1 MSEGDRLKIF
11 VSSTVEELND
21 SRAVV
26 REAIEHFHFIP
37 LMCEDWGANTESV
50 RKMYLTKVGDC
61 DIYVGIFWKE
71 YSKATEEEYRE
82 AKKLGKEILIYV
94 KKEVKEHR
102 DDKLKNLISEI
113 GNLESGHTCYVYCTD
128 IKLKERVKENI
139 SAVVS
144 KRARI
149 SVAKPTNFD
158 DLMNFCKKQIESN
171 VDYLKGASEERK
183 QKKYILDLYVER
195 DELEGKFENFLNSDR
210 SCSVVGSE
218 AGIGK
223 TNLLCHLAE
232 KYVAK
237 RPVLFYNACN
247 FLYINKS
254 IEEEI
259 SDDFNQEFGT
269 LLTFSKI
276 IHNLDEILEEQKT
289 KIIIFIDAINE
300 CLYPNNL
307 KIDLTKTVQRNKN
320 NRIKFFISCRDIDW
334 EFFAEDNN
342 EFLQNLFRDESSVFA
357 EKRVLWFRKFTEKE
371 LEEAWGKYKE
381 VYSLK
386 GELVED
392 VKNICTHPLMLR
404 FLAEAYEGEK
414 VPEDIRRKQIFDKYW
429 ERKLIQTGRKFKAEE
444 QIFKIVSTLKEQNA
458 IELPERVVYK
468 ILSET
473 IDEQNAT
480 ITKILSEDLI
490 TFRDKENVI
499 LQPRIDKVGNRVIGF
514 TYEAFFEYVLARYIL
529 YEEWKDKNRTEKL
542 EAFIDLIQN
551 ISDYRSLIGAVEF
564 LILLSEGAENNIQ
577 LKMIEVLGNYQL
589 SGGGDINSPINVAD
603 IIIKLENE
611 RNVKEAVFLIW
622 DKMEYL
628 PYRTASALGRVV
640 LNKKFGKLKND
651 VIQKVAVE
659 NDNCARDMFL
669 ADIVKFKYCNAK
681 DALIFFEDLAQG
693 SNNYITDLSL
703 HAYRLLAESNPE
715 LVPLDILKKFLE
727 KGDSYTQALTGEIIF
742 QLLIESEM
750 HPKLDRRLVES
761 LMSKSTVRVPNKS
774 YFDLVITND
783 MCATMRLQRSVKE
796 RALKICQDI
805 IKNASINIEKFG
817 IVRVSIV
824 SIYIACQQCYVP
836 RSIKEISERTGVNK
850 REITELFRFLMKK
863 FKLQKVAI
871 ASEKWAQHFCGR
883 LNLYDDISDKAGQ
896 ILFAYDNQK
905 SGITQKFY
913 PQSVAAGAVYI
924 AAILSG
930 EHRMQKEI
938 ANVSGVS
945 EVTIRKCY
953 KELVGY
959 LDIDVLQ

>member
-1 MSEGDRLKIF
+1 MSEGDRLKVF
-11 VSSTVEELND
+11 VSSTVEELKD

-37 LMCEDWGANTESV
+37 LMCEDWGANTEGV
-50 RKMYLTKVGDC
+50 RKTYLTEVGAC
-61 DIYVGIFWKE
+61 DIYIGIFWKE
-71 YSKATEEEYRE
+71 YSKATEEEYQE
-82 AKKLGKEILIYV
+82 AKKHGKEILIYV
-94 KKEVKEHR
+94 KKEVVEHR
-102 DDKLKNLISEI
+102 DDKLKKLLSEI
-113 GNLESGHTCYVYCTD
+113 GNLESGHIYYEYGTV
-128 IKLKERVKENI
+128 IELREKVIENI

-144 KRARI
+144 KRTKI
-149 SVAKPTNFD
+149 YIAKPVNFD
-158 DLMNFCKKQIESN
+158 NLMNFCKKQIGSN
-171 VDYLKGASEERK
+171 VDHLKGASEERK

-195 DELEGKFENFLNSDR
+195 VELEGKFEKILNSDR
-210 SCSVVGSE
+210 SCSVVESE

-237 RPVLFYNACN
+237 RPVLFYNARN

-269 LLTFSKI
+269 LLTFSEI
-276 IHNLDEILEEQKT
+276 IRNLNEILEEQKT
-289 KIIIFIDAINE
+289 EIIIFIDAINE
-300 CLYPNNL
+300 CLHPNDL
-307 KIDLTKTVQRNKN
+307 KIDLAKTVQRNKN

-334 EFFAEDNN
+334 EFFAEDNK

-386 GELVED
+386 GELAED
-392 VKNICTHPLMLR
+392 VKNICKHPLMLR

-444 QIFKIVSTLKEQNA
+444 QIFKIVSALKEQNA
-458 IELPERVVYK
+458 IELPEREVYK

-473 IDEQNAT
+473 TDEQNAT

-490 TFRDKENVI
+490 TFRDKEKVI
-499 LQPRIDKVGNRVIGF
+499 LQPRIDRVGNRVIGF

-529 YEEWKDKNRTEKL
+529 YEEWKDKNRIEKL
-542 EAFIDLIQN
+542 EAFRDLIQN
-551 ISDYRSLIGAVEF
+551 IDKYRSLNGAVEF

-589 SGGGDINSPINVAD
+589 SRGGDINSPINVAD
-603 IIIKLENE
+603 TIIKLENG
-611 RNVKEAVFLIW
+611 RNVKEALFLIW
-622 DKMEYL
+622 DKMDYL
-628 PYRTASALGRVV
+628 PYRTTSALGRVV
-640 LNKKFGKLKND
+640 LNKKFGQLKND
-651 VIQKVAVE
+651 VIQKIAIG
-659 NDNCARDMFL
+659 DDDCARDMFL
-669 ADIVKFKYCNAK
+669 ADIIKFKHCNAK
-681 DALIFFEDLAQG
+681 DALIFFEDLAQS

-715 LVPLDILKKFLE
+715 LVPLDIFRNLIAK
-727 KGDSYTQALTGEIIF
+727 DDPYTQELTKVV
-742 QLLIESEM
+742 LRMLSESKT
-750 HPKLDRRLVES
+750 HP
-761 LMSKSTVRVPNKS
+761 
-774 YFDLVITND
+774 DLVIPLMKESGDRELIKQHGGKFDLAMSNI
-783 MCATMRLQRSVKE
+783 CAELGLQRSVKKHV
-796 RALKICQDI
+796 LKIHQDI
-805 IKNASINIEKFG
+805 TKDIFLSREKHEDIIG
-817 IVRVSIV
+817 V
-824 SIYIACQQCYVP
+824 SIYVACQQRYIP
-836 RSIKEISERTGVNK
+836 RSVREISEGTGVNK
-850 REITELFRFLMKK
+850 SEITELFRFLMKK
-863 FKLQKVAI
+863 FKFEKVAI
-871 ASEKWAQHFCGR
+871 DSKKWAQHFCVR
-883 LNLYDDISDKAGQ
+883 LNVYDDISDKAGQ
-896 ILFAYDNQK
+896 ILFTYDREK
-905 SGITQKFY
+905 SETTQKFY

-930 EHRMQKEI
+930 EHRTQEEI

-953 KELVGY
+953 KELSEY
-959 LDIDVLQ
+959 LDIDELL

>member
-11 VSSTVEELND
+11 VSSTVEELKD

-26 REAIEHFHFIP
+26 REAIKHFHFIP

-50 RKMYLTKVGDC
+50 RKTYLTEVGAC
-61 DIYVGIFWKE
+61 DIYIGIFWKE
-71 YSKATEEEYRE
+71 YSKTTEEEYQE

-94 KKEVKEHR
+94 KKEVVEHR
-102 DDKLKNLISEI
+102 DDKLKKLLSEI
-113 GNLESGHTCYVYCTD
+113 GNLESGHIYYEYGTV
-128 IKLKERVKENI
+128 IELREKVIENI

-144 KRARI
+144 KRTKI
-149 SVAKPTNFD
+149 YVAKPINFD
-158 DLMNFCKKQIESN
+158 NLMNFCKKQIGSN

-195 DELEGKFENFLNSDR
+195 EELEGKFEKFLNSDR

-237 RPVLFYNACN
+237 RPVLFYNARN

-269 LLTFSKI
+269 LLTFSEI
-276 IHNLDEILEEQKT
+276 IHSLNEILEEQKT
-289 KIIIFIDAINE
+289 EIIVFIDAINE
-300 CLYPNNL
+300 CLHPNDL
-307 KIDLTKTVQRNKN
+307 KIDLAKMVQRNKN

-371 LEEAWGKYKE
+371 FEEAWGKYKE

-386 GELVED
+386 GELAED
-392 VKNICTHPLMLR
+392 VKNICKHPLMLR

-444 QIFKIVSTLKEQNA
+444 QIFKIVSELKEQNA
-458 IELPERVVYK
+458 IELPEREVYK

-473 IDEQNAT
+473 TDEQNAT

-490 TFRDKENVI
+490 TFRDNENII
-499 LQPRIDKVGNRVIGF
+499 LQPRIDKVGSRVIGF

-529 YEEWKDKNRTEKL
+529 YEEWKDKNRIEKL
-542 EAFIDLIQN
+542 EAFLDLIQN
-551 ISDYRSLIGAVEF
+551 IDKYRSLNGAVKF
-564 LILLSEGAENNIQ
+564 LILLSEDAENNIQ

-589 SGGGDINSPINVAD
+589 SRGGDINSPINVAD

-611 RNVKEAVFLIW
+611 RNVREALFLIW

-628 PYRTASALGRVV
+628 PYSTASALGRVV
-640 LNKKFGKLKND
+640 FNKKFEKLKND
-651 VIQKVAVE
+651 VIQKIVME
-659 NDNCARDMFL
+659 DDDCARDMFL
-669 ADIVKFKYCNAK
+669 SDIVESKYCDAK
-681 DALIFFEDLAQG
+681 DALIFFEDLAQS
-693 SNNYITDLSL
+693 SNNYITDLSI
-703 HAYRLLAESNPE
+703 HAYRLLAQSNSE
-715 LVPLDILKKFLE
+715 HVPLDILRNLIAR
-727 KGDSYTQALTGEIIF
+727 DDTYTQELTKVVLR
-742 QLLIESEM
+742 LLIESRT
-750 HPKLDRRLVES
+750 HPKLDKLLIES
-761 LMSKSTVRVPNKS
+761 LMSEYTVRVPIKS
-774 YFDLVITND
+774 NFDLAINNI
-783 MCATMRLQRSVKE
+783 CATMRLQRSVKE
-796 RALKICQDI
+796 RALKTCQDI
-805 IKNASINIEKFG
+805 IKDASLNIEKFED

-824 SIYIACQQCYVP
+824 SICIACQQSYVP
-836 RSIKEISERTGVNK
+836 RSIKEISEGTGVNK
-850 REITELFRFLMKK
+850 SEITELFRFLMKK
-863 FKLQKVAI
+863 FKRQKVAI
-871 ASEKWAQHFCGR
+871 DSKKWAQYFCVQ

-905 SGITQKFY
+905 SGIPQKFY

-930 EHRMQKEI
+930 EHRTQKEI

-945 EVTIRKCY
+945 EVTIRDCY
-953 KELVGY
+953 KELSENVE
-959 LDIDVLQ
+959 IDVLL